1 MTAYVVAHVE
11 VLDPEGYRAYPQL
24 NTPLVERFG
33 GHFVARGGQVE
44 KFEGDAGPYR
54 LVVIEFPSMDA
65 ARAWYH
71 SPEYQEIA
79 RIRQA
84 HAHTHLLALVEGA

>member
-1 MTAYVVAHVE
+1 MTAYLIAHIE
-11 VLDPEGYRAYPQL
+11 VLDPEGYKAYPQR

-33 GHFVARGGQVE
+33 GRFIARGGAVE
-44 KFEGDAGPYR
+44 MLEGDAAPNR

-79 RIRQA
+79 VIRRQY
-84 HAHTHLLALVEGA
+84 AHTQMLALVAGA

>member
-1 MTAYVVAHVE
+1 MTAYVIAHVE
-11 VLDPEGYRAYPQL
+11 VLDPDGYKAYPAR

-33 GHFVARGGQVE
+33 GRFVARGGRVE
-44 KFEGDAGPYR
+44 MFEGDAPPNR

-79 RIRQA
+79 AIRQQY
-84 HAHTHLLALVEGA
+84 AHTHLLALVEGA